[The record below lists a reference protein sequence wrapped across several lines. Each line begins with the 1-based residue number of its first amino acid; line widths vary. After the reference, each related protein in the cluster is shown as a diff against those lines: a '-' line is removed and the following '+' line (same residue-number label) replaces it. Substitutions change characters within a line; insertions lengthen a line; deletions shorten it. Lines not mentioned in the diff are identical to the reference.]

1 MQSFWILVATFSTT
15 LTYAFMKMIETD
27 CAFYE
32 IFFVRSLFLMLA
44 TVLLAAGSG
53 VSLKT
58 AYPWLH
64 LRRLAA
70 GITALS
76 HFCPK

>member
-44 TVLLAAGSG
+44 TVL
-53 VSLKT
+53 
-58 AYPWLH
+58 
-64 LRRLAA
+64 
-70 GITALS
+70 
-76 HFCPK
+76 